1 MELRAFRIAAIAV
14 GAAALFGACLAAG
27 EAAAPAGYLQGAA
40 MPDTAKIL
48 PAAPTVDSPRGM
60 ADRAIFKATR
70 SLKDTPRWALAQND
84 VDESAPAMMRDFS
97 CAMGANLTEVGA
109 PHLAEL
115 LRRTRADVI
124 VAVTKPKVLY
134 RRQRPYLI
142 DDGEICVAKTDS
154 LAASADYPSGHT
166 TWSWTVGL
174 MLAQAEPDRATEILT
189 RARAYGESRVVC
201 GVHNASAIEA
211 GRTNG
216 AAVVAALNGDPAFR
230 ADIAAVAKE
239 IARLRAAGAQSAQAC
254 AAEAA
259 LTANTPW

>member
-1 MELRAFRIAAIAV
+1 MGGAAI
-14 GAAALFGACLAAG
+14 
-27 EAAAPAGYLQGAA
+27 
-40 MPDTAKIL
+40 
-48 PAAPTVDSPRGM
+48 
-60 ADRAIFKATR
+60 
-70 SLKDTPRWALAQND
+70 
-84 VDESAPAMMRDFS
+84 SAPA
-97 CAMGANLTEVGA
+97 
-109 PHLAEL
+109 P
-115 LRRTRADVI
+115 RADI
-124 VAVTKPKVLY
+124 DFCDRTEQLAPLAKPKATPKTMPRE
-134 RRQRPYLI
+134 RRRLPL
-142 DDGEICVAKTDS
+142 VA
-154 LAASADYPSGHT
+154 
-166 TWSWTVGL
+166 VGL

-259 LTANTPW
+259 LTATTPW